1 MDKDVVEKLKVQA
14 LKLVGEANQL
24 LHQISLLHL
33 IAALVILLLTS
44 FWLRFITLALKRR
57 SSNTIVL
64 TGLCGSGKTFIFYQL
79 RDGSPPPEGTV
90 TSMEPNRDI
99 ISLRSEITKDD
110 KIKCNVDVIDVPG
123 HHRLR
128 SNLDEFLRL
137 AAGVVFVVDAIDF
150 LPNCPAASEYLYDIL
165 TKGDVVQ
172 KKIPVLV
179 FCNKV
184 DKVTAHTKAFITKQL
199 EREIEKLRH
208 SRTAVSDAD
217 ISNEFTLGTPGE
229 PFTFSQCMN
238 KVVVEEGSA
247 LTGEIFHIA
256 AFIRENVS
264 P

>member
-14 LKLVGEANQL
+14 LKLVGEADQL
-24 LHQISLLHL
+24 LHQIPLLHL
-33 IAALVILLLTS
+33 FAALVILLLTT
-44 FWLRFITLALKRR
+44 FWFRFITLKRR
-57 SSNTIVL
+57 SFNTIVL
-64 TGLCGSGKTFIFYQL
+64 TGLCGSGKTYIFYQL
-79 RDGSPPPEGTV
+79 RHGVPPQEGTV
-90 TSMEPNRDI
+90 TSLEPNRDTI
-99 ISLRSEITKDD
+99 NLRSEITKDD
-110 KIKCNVDVIDVPG
+110 KIKLEVDVIDVPG

-128 SNLDEFLRL
+128 SKLDEFLPR

-150 LPNCPAASEYLYDIL
+150 LANCLAASEYLYDIL
-165 TKGDVVQ
+165 TKKDVVQ

-229 PFTFSQCMN
+229 PFTFSQCVN

-247 LTGEIFHIA
+247 LTGEITQIA
-256 AFIRENVS
+256 AFIRENVRH
-264 P
+264 